1 MKRLSAV
8 ALAAGLLTSACAGHG
23 GQALLP
29 SAGTPGSGGAHSNA
43 LLAAP
48 AGWSSTATQGA
59 AVANATDL
67 GALSSS
73 TPLTVRV
80 ALAINNEAALA
91 SAVASG
97 QKLSDAQLMANYAPT
112 SAAVGAVTSYLQSQG
127 FTNIT
132 VAPNHL
138 LVSADGTA
146 AKAQTAFNTTLHAF
160 SLSGKNLY
168 ANITPAYVPSSLAGI
183 VVAVLG
189 LNDAAHFASS
199 PTDCFPAN
207 PAPSG
212 TPCVRD
218 FDAHA
223 VQTYYNAGTTPAA
236 SNTTMAIMT
245 EGDVSQTVADLAYAE
260 QVQGLPQVPVTVVKV
275 GLSSPDTAGLDEWDL
290 DSQSSTG
297 IAGTAKALYL
307 YDTTSLTDSDV
318 ANEYSHWESD
328 NLAQTGNS
336 SFGEC
341 EFAPYLDG
349 SMKADDNVLLFAA
362 AHGQTMFASTGD
374 TGSSCPLVGTNG
386 VPGSGPPFVSYP
398 AASPWVIA
406 VGGTTATSNNDET
419 YDGEV
424 AWNAGGGGISQFENA
439 ASWMQPVQITT
450 GILAAG
456 NLRGLPD
463 IAMAGDPNAGGYL
476 LYTAVPLQTA
486 SGPCGE
492 PCGVG
497 GTSESSPLAMGV
509 WARMLTINPGLGF
522 AGPHL
527 YANYQQYEPN
537 ETLVQGP
544 PPYETY
550 GGFHDVITGV
560 NGAYSALPGYD
571 YTTGLGTFDISAL
584 DRTIAQ

>member
-1 MKRLSAV
+1 MTLRYVRIAAI

-23 GQALLP
+23 GQQVLP
-29 SAGTPGSGGAHSNA
+29 SGGGAQTTA
-43 LLAAP
+43 IIAAP
-48 AGWSSTATQGA
+48 SGWFSTATHGA
-59 AVANATDL
+59 TVANATDL
-67 GALSSS
+67 GAL
-73 TPLTVRV
+73 TPGQALTVRV
-80 ALAINNEAALA
+80 ALAINNEAELA
-91 SAVASG
+91 KAVASG
-97 QKLSDAQLMANYAPT
+97 QQFTDAQLMANYAPT
-112 SAAVGAVTSYLQSQG
+112 SAQVGAVTSYLQSQG
-127 FTNIT
+127 FTNVS

-146 AKAQTAFNTTLHAF
+146 GQAQTAFNTTLHAF
-160 SLSGKNLY
+160 SLSGANLY
-168 ANITPAYVPSSLAGI
+168 ANVTPAYVPASLGGI
-183 VVAVLG
+183 AVAVLG
-189 LNDAAHFASS
+189 LNNAARVASS
-199 PTDCFPAN
+199 PTDCFPTN
-207 PAPSG
+207 PAPAG

-223 VQTYYNAGTTPAA
+223 VQTFYNAGTTPAA

-245 EGDVSQTVADLAYAE
+245 EGNVSQTVADLAYAE

-307 YDTTSLTDSDV
+307 YDTTSLTDSDI

-349 SMKADDNVLLFAA
+349 AMKADDNVLLFAA
-362 AHGQTMFASTGD
+362 AHGQTMFASSGD
-374 TGSSCPLVGTNG
+374 TGSSCALVGTNG
-386 VPGSGPPFVSYP
+386 APGSGPPFVEYP
-398 AASPWVIA
+398 ASSPWVVA

-424 AWNAGGGGISQFENA
+424 AWNAGGGGLSQFENA
-439 ASWMQPVQITT
+439 ASWMIPTQLTT

-456 NLRGLPD
+456 NLRGVPD
-463 IAMAGDPNAGGYL
+463 IAMAADPNAGGYL

-497 GTSESSPLAMGV
+497 GTSEASPLSMGV
-509 WARMLTINPGLGF
+509 WARMLTAHPGLGF

-527 YANYQQYEPN
+527 YANYVKYESG

-550 GGFHDVITGV
+550 GGFHDIVAGV
-560 NGAYSALPGYD
+560 NGAYSAAPGYD
-571 YTTGLGTFDISAL
+571 YTTGLGTFDITAL
-584 DRTIAQ
+584 DQTVQ